1 LDGARIQSGIATIQ
15 SNSTSVSATLNS
27 VNLSN
32 SFIILNS
39 AAGAGVNGVEHDHYV
54 QAYYNSSTQIRF
66 ARNGTDDT
74 VDISWYAI
82 EMIDGTTVQ
91 SGNTTVSSVSSSA
104 ITNLNAVNTGK
115 TMIVFSN
122 QIELGSGGDL
132 TQDSGTFSSVFN
144 NSTTIQFQ
152 RAGAESN
159 SAIISWF
166 AVQFQ

>member
-1 LDGARIQSGIATIQ
+1 
-15 SNSTSVSATLNS
+15 
-27 VNLSN
+27 
-32 SFIILNS
+32 
-39 AAGAGVNGVEHDHYV
+39 
-54 QAYYNSSTQIRF
+54 
-66 ARNGTDDT
+66 
-74 VDISWYAI
+74 
-82 EMIDGTTVQ
+82 MIDGTTVQ